1 MAENV
6 TAPRMRQLIERAA
19 RLPPLRTAIIH
30 PCDIA
35 SLQGMAAAA
44 EAGLIIPILVASE
57 PRLRKAAEVA
67 GIHLNNYEVVTVA
80 HSHAAAA
87 TAVALARAGKV
98 DALMKGSLHTDELME
113 AVVDHTFGLRTDRRM
128 SHIFVADVPRYHWPL
143 LITDAALNITPDLM
157 AKRDICQN
165 AIDLARDIGL
175 PNPKLAILAATEMVN
190 PNMPATLDA
199 AALCKMADRGQIYGG
214 ILDGPLAFDNA
225 INVAAAEIK
234 SIVSPVAGQAD
245 ILVVPNIEAGN
256 MLAKQLEY
264 FAATDLAGIVLG
276 ARVPIILT
284 SRSDPPQFRVA
295 SAALAVLWAAGQK
308 VRLSTKAETLKR

>member
-1 MAENV
+1 ML
-6 TAPRMRQLIERAA
+6 RMRQLIDRAVN
-19 RLPPLRTAIIH
+19 LPPLRTALVH
-30 PCDIA
+30 PCDIV
-35 SLQGMAAAA
+35 SLQGLAVAAA
-44 EAGLIIPILVASE
+44 AGLIIPVLIGPE
-57 PRLRKAAEVA
+57 QRIMKAAAAA
-67 GIHLNNYEVVTVA
+67 GVPIKNYEIVPVE

-87 TAVALARAGKV
+87 TAVTLAREGKV

-113 AVVDHTFGLRTDRRM
+113 AIVDHTLGLRTDRRM
-128 SHIFVADVPRYHWPL
+128 SHVFVADVAAYHWPL

-165 AIDLARDIGL
+165 AIDLAHDLGIA
-175 PNPKLAILAATEMVN
+175 NPKLAILAATEMVN
-190 PNMPATLDA
+190 PNMQATLDA
-199 AALCKMADRGQIYGG
+199 AALCKMADRGQITGG

-225 INVAAAEIK
+225 INVVAAQIK
-234 SIVSPVAGQAD
+234 NIVSPVAGQAD
-245 ILVVPNIEAGN
+245 ILVVPNIESGN

-284 SRSDPPQFRVA
+284 SRSDPPQSRVT

-308 VRLSTKAETLKR
+308 ARLADKIERLKL